1 MESNQSAAREARRFL
16 TDRVRDDWAWPD
28 APAAWSQSDEEV
40 RNALDFREREY
51 GTTSGSDE
59 EADPAAGA
67 GDNPYKFDSPDSIA
81 VAVETKLESRKRK
94 RRELLAEEMAWNE
107 GVACFVQR
115 RDAWTGAA
123 AVQKSGARKHRA
135 KHARLTAQS
144 DPNAESLVPVARP
157 LLKHNPIRESITS
170 KIYPDIY
177 NKVVVTSRTP
187 SVPINLADMTRALV
201 QGWKDNGEWPP
212 KAGPLDPLP
221 GGRRKVSSLLR
232 SPTGKSEAKYGDDDF
247 LANHPHVKRGVESV
261 KKIFRMSGSHS
272 DVAPSGHGR
281 SASDAA
287 PSLKGPT
294 VPDAG

>member
-1 MESNQSAAREARRFL
+1 MESNQTAAREARRFL
-16 TDRVRDDWAWPD
+16 TNRVRDDWAWPD
-28 APAAWSQSDEEV
+28 APAAWSHSDEEV
-40 RNALDFREREY
+40 RGALDFREREY

-59 EADPAAGA
+59 DTDPAAGA

-94 RRELLAEEMAWNE
+94 RREVLAEEMAWNE

-123 AVQKSGARKHRA
+123 AVQKYGARKHSA
-135 KHARLTAQS
+135 SDQLELFDLELDGSFVSAETKHTPPVAPPEPS
-144 DPNAESLVPVARP
+144 AESLVPIARP
-157 LLKHNPIRESITS
+157 LLKHNPIRDSISS

-187 SVPINLADMTRALV
+187 SVPINLTDMTRALV

-221 GGRRKVSSLLR
+221 GGRRRVSSLLKKGD
-232 SPTGKSEAKYGDDDF
+232 SKHGDDDF

-261 KKIFRMSGSHS
+261 KKIFRMSGSH
-272 DVAPSGHGR
+272 
-281 SASDAA
+281 
-287 PSLKGPT
+287 
-294 VPDAG
+294 